1 MYTLFVVLHV
11 IVSLFLIMVVL
22 LQTGKGA
29 SMGAAFGG
37 GSSTMF
43 GARGQTTFIHKL
55 TAAMALVF
63 MVLSVALASLS
74 AGNLSDLEDDELPP
88 PGKEAGMMAGPEAE
102 GEEEA
107 APEEGK
113 PAPIKIEKVEKP
125 GDGAAPAKP
134 KVEVKQVEPPKPP
147 EKKEAAQPAKP

>member
-11 IVSLFLIMVVL
+11 MVSLFLIMVVL

-74 AGNLSDLEDDELPP
+74 AGNLSDLEEDEVPP
-88 PGKEAGMMAGPEAE
+88 PGKEAGMMAEPETE
-102 GEEEA
+102 GEGEA
-107 APEEGK
+107 VPEEGK
-113 PAPIKIEKVEKP
+113 PKPIKIEKVEKP
-125 GDGAAPAKP
+125 KDTAKP
-134 KVEVKQVEPPKPP
+134 KVEVKKVAPPKPP
-147 EKKEAAQPAKP
+147 AKKEAAQPAKP